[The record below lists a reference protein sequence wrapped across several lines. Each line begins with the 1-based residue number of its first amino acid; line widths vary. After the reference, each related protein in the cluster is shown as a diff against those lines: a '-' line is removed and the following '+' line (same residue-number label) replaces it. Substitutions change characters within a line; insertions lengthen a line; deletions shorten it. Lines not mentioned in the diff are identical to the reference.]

1 MPDPQ
6 PLRGP
11 GGGAPLWVRHT
22 NYISS
27 TTTQK
32 NIQDLTMFRCDQ
44 GNACPFSV
52 QGNGSQHHRII
63 ELENALQSRSEEVI
77 YLRTQSKEMHTHI
90 LRIQELIIGQQQN
103 YQKLEAHA
111 IQEVEKKNLMY
122 QKLLEIKEDVKVLER
137 ENAIYKS
144 IENMR
149 QLK

>member
-1 MPDPQ
+1 
-6 PLRGP
+6 
-11 GGGAPLWVRHT
+11 
-22 NYISS
+22 
-27 TTTQK
+27 
-32 NIQDLTMFRCDQ
+32 MFRCDQ

-52 QGNGSQHHRII
+52 QAEGSQHHRII

-90 LRIQELIIGQQQN
+90 LRIQELENALQSRSEEVIYLRTQTKEMHKHILRIQELTIQQHQY
-103 YQKLEAHA
+103 YQKLEADA
-111 IQEVEKKNLMY
+111 IQAVEKKNSMH
-122 QKLLEIKEDVKVLER
+122 QNLLEIKEDVKVLER